1 MHLHSRVRDLNLLS
15 AYAGKILR
23 VNLSAAKAVRERLPA
38 DLVREYVGGK
48 GVGTRLL
55 FDEVKAGIDPLGPE
69 NKLFF
74 ATGPATGT
82 LVPHKGYFVS
92 FKSPLTNIYGNA
104 SSGGAF
110 GDELKQA
117 GYDVLIIEGRAEK
130 PVYLW
135 IDDDRLQI
143 KDAGHLWGKDTFE
156 TNVLIKEE
164 LGSEEI
170 KVARI
175 GPAGEKLVKIASIVN
190 DYSRTAARCGVGA
203 VMGSKNLKAIAVQ
216 GTGSVEVAKVD
227 ELLNFLQEYYKTIRE
242 KTTFFQEWGTLGMFN
257 LTNVTGV
264 NPTRYWRKGTFDEYE
279 KINGQAIK
287 REIEVKNKACYS
299 CVIAC
304 SKLCAVKEGEYAG
317 AVVEGPEHETVY
329 ALGSLCENSNLASI
343 AKANEL
349 CDRLGMDTMST
360 GNVIAF
366 AMECYDRGIIT
377 VKDTEGIALVWGNHQ
392 AVVQMVKKIATR
404 SGLGD
409 VLAEGVKGA
418 AKKLGKGTEK
428 FAVHVKGLEPA
439 GYDPRGLTGMAL
451 AFAIADRGACHMP
464 ATMYHFDI
472 NGILDRLSYDG
483 KAAFLQNLSERHV
496 VSDALALCRFSRDVF
511 PWEILVKYFEL
522 LMGIETNETEL
533 KRIGERIITL
543 ARAFNV
549 REGIS
554 RKDDMLPER
563 FFKESLPNGPA
574 LKKDKFNKM
583 LDEYYDLMGWDRD
596 GIPTEKRL
604 TEIGLADIIPQIG
617 AFGKKAEERA
627 NGRA

>member
-1 MHLHSRVRDLNLLS
+1 MLP
-15 AYAGKILR
+15 AYCGKILR
-23 VNLSAAKAVRERLPA
+23 VNLSLAKTIKEQLPP
-38 DLVREYVGGK
+38 DLIAEYVGGK
-48 GVGTRLL
+48 GIGTKFL
-55 FDEVKAGIDPLGPE
+55 FDEVEAGTDPLGSE

-74 ATGPATGT
+74 CTGPATGT

-92 FKSPLTNIYGNA
+92 FKSPQTNIYGSA
-104 SSGGAF
+104 SSGGSF

-135 IDDDRLQI
+135 IDDDRIEI
-143 KDAGHLWGKDTFE
+143 KDASHLWGKDTFE

-164 LGSEEI
+164 LGSGEI

-175 GPAGEKLVKIASIVN
+175 GPAGERLVKIASIVN

-216 GTGSVEVAKVD
+216 GTGSVEVAKID
-227 ELLNFLQEYYKTIRE
+227 EMLEFLKEYYKTIRE
-242 KTTFFQEWGTLGMFN
+242 KTPFFQEWGTLGMFN
-257 LTNVTGV
+257 LTNIMGV
-264 NPTRYWRKGTFDEYE
+264 NPTRYWRKGTFEEYE

-287 REIEVKNKACYS
+287 KEIEVKNKACYS
-299 CVIAC
+299 CVIGC

-317 AVVEGPEHETVY
+317 VIVEGPEHETVY
-329 ALGSLCENSNLASI
+329 SLGALCENSNLASI
-343 AKANEL
+343 VKANEL
-349 CDRLGMDTMST
+349 CDRLGIDTMSV
-360 GNVIAF
+360 GNIIAF
-366 AMECYDRGIIT
+366 SMECYERGIIT
-377 VKDTEGIALVWGNHQ
+377 IKDAEGMELVWGNHQ
-392 AVVQMVKKIATR
+392 AIVEMVKKIAMR

-409 VLAEGVKGA
+409 ILSEGVRGA
-418 AKKLGKGTEK
+418 AEKLGKGAEK

-451 AFAIADRGACHMP
+451 AFAIADRGACHMA

-483 KAAFLQNLSERHV
+483 KAEFLQNLSERHV

-522 LMGIETNETEL
+522 LMGIETNEVEL

-554 RKDDMLPER
+554 RKDDILPER
-563 FFKESLPNGPA
+563 FFKESLPDGPA

-583 LDEYYDLMGWDRD
+583 LDEYYDLMGWDRN
-596 GIPTEKRL
+596 GIPTEQRL
-604 TEIGLADIIPQIG
+604 AEIGLADIASQTE
-617 AFGKKAEERA
+617 AFGKKAEENPKSGA
-627 NGRA
+627 KIHHS